1 MFFLLKKH
9 KDQKYL
15 NALQRFAGESDFL
28 SFLSSLLYLNIELA

>member
-28 SFLSSLLYLNIELA
+28 FSQVYYT